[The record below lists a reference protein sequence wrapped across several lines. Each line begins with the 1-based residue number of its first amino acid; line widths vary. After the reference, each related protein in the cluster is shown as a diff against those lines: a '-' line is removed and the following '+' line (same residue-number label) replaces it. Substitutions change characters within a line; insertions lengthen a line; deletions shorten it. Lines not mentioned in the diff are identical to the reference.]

1 MHIFNRSVNDTILIG
16 KDVRV
21 TVVRVRG
28 ERVRLRIEAPQE
40 IAVYRAEIIEQLR
53 EAAERA
59 LAPFD

>member
-1 MHIFNRSVNDTILIG
+1 VHIFNRSVNDTILIG